1 MRGVDARSCDYD
13 ELVAAAAGFCPS
25 MGVLGSSFPPLASS
39 ESVQTPGKLGGF
51 ACLPSADGL
60 ASFLC
65 EPVSFG
71 SCAWS
76 DEACGGETEYAATRS
91 ASSSLGGVG
100 GRGARGE
107 RAGGLVLT
115 TPSRAS
121 YVDLRYGSKDDVES
135 QGSSDLGADEAAD
148 GSTSAEG
155 RARLDGSRGGSNNP
169 RGLIHQTRE
178 TIAALAVLG
187 VAALLMTT
195 RVARAYV
202 LDPIFSPVVSPTVLN
217 SVGIDPE
224 TPLTPAE
231 KKGARYYGGLD

>member
-1 MRGVDARSCDYD
+1 M
-13 ELVAAAAGFCPS
+13 
-25 MGVLGSSFPPLASS
+25 
-39 ESVQTPGKLGGF
+39 
-51 ACLPSADGL
+51 
-60 ASFLC
+60 
-65 EPVSFG
+65 SFG

-100 GRGARGE
+100 GRGAHGE

-155 RARLDGSRGGSNNP
+155 RARLDDDGGSNNP